1 MPIVDCQGYR
11 LHYRVHGPSTAPP
24 LLLIQGMAM
33 PASAWVTLPAKLA
46 QHFHVILFDNRGTGH
61 STAPRGRFRVRDM
74 ADDAARVLDAA
85 GVAKAHVFGISMG
98 GMIAQEL
105 VLRHPHRVQSL
116 VLAATFCSHWRSH
129 KPKVAVAADLALA
142 MLSVRR
148 FGATRRLLVS
158 KDFFSRSPNA
168 FVRWFAQTTPARF
181 RTIVRQIG
189 AVVRHETE
197 KRLHEVRAP
206 TLVVSGDADRLVPVE
221 NSRRIAE
228 LIPGARLVE
237 FRGAGHAFP
246 FERED
251 ETIALVLDHC
261 LGIRASR
268 ALASTG
274 GAGTL
279 DPAR

>member
-1 MPIVDCQGYR
+1 
-11 LHYRVHGPSTAPP
+11 
-24 LLLIQGMAM
+24 
-33 PASAWVTLPAKLA
+33 
-46 QHFHVILFDNRGTGH
+46 
-61 STAPRGRFRVRDM
+61 
-74 ADDAARVLDAA
+74 
-85 GVAKAHVFGISMG
+85 MG

-158 KDFFSRSPNA
+158 KDFFRRSPNA

-197 KRLHEVRAP
+197 TRLHEVRAP

-251 ETIALVLDHC
+251 DTIALVLDHC

-268 ALASTG
+268 GAASSVAPG
-274 GAGTL
+274 RLG
-279 DPAR
+279 PAR